1 MTSLQKLFSLWNR
14 IVSRESQTFNRS
26 DITIGSELIREL
38 RLEALRQ
45 KEQREKGTELKA
57 ATKFLNNTLFQQMV
71 AIGREYQEV
80 HYAYLDLHDSWDK
93 PLSKD
98 ENACVKALAEELV
111 DLQTVCQTMLVMLGV
126 DIDQVRHD
134 VIEKNARRGYYDRS

>member
-1 MTSLQKLFSLWNR
+1 MTSIQKLFSLWNR
-14 IVSRESQTFNRS
+14 IVSRESQVFNRS
-26 DITIGSELIREL
+26 DISIGSELIREL

-45 KEQREKGTELKA
+45 KEEREKGAELKA
-57 ATKFLNNTLFQQMV
+57 VDKFLSNTLFQQLV

-93 PLSKD
+93 PITKD
-98 ENACVKALAEELV
+98 PDACTKALAEELV

-126 DIDQVRHD
+126 DIDQVRRD
-134 VIEKNARRGYYDRS
+134 VIEKNARRGYYDRN